1 MKTENEELLS
11 FIETSPTAWHA
22 VENLSKRLLDADY
35 TELYE
40 SREWALEAGGG
51 YYVTRGGSSLIA
63 FRIAGKEPESYMIT
77 ASHGDSP
84 CFRIKG
90 ENGFRSGGGLYFS
103 LNTERYG
110 GMICASWMDRPLTV
124 AGRAAIRTDTGI
136 RMKNLYIDTDL
147 LLIPSVAIHM
157 DRSANDGK
165 KYEANIDMIPLLSV
179 SGEDCYR
186 NLLAET
192 AKVAPEEI
200 ISAEMYLVPRTPG
213 TIWGGEHE
221 FISSPRL
228 DDLQC
233 VYSCM
238 KGFLAAEAPS
248 RSIPVFCV
256 FNNEEVGSG
265 SAQGADSTF
274 LEDTLCRIS
283 ESLGKNPSEHRNMLA
298 SSFLVSA
305 DNAHAVHPNHPE
317 FADRIDRPVLNG
329 GVVIKQNAAKK
340 YTTDCVSSA
349 VFESICRKAGVPVQQ
364 YSNRADLAGGSTLG
378 HISSA
383 HVSVDSVD
391 IGLAQL
397 SMHSCYETAGA
408 EDTEN
413 LIRAMTAFYGT
424 SLRKNGESVEL
435 ISAADGSA

>member
-11 FIETSPTAWHA
+11 FIEASPTAWHA
-22 VENLSKRLLDADY
+22 VENLSKRFLDAGY
-35 TELYE
+35 AELSE
-40 SREWALEAGGG
+40 SKEWALETGGR

-63 FRIAGKEPESYMIT
+63 FRIAGEEPGAYMIT

-90 ENGFRSGGGLYFS
+90 DNGFRSGGGLYCS

-110 GMICASWMDRPLTV
+110 GMICASWMDRPLTI
-124 AGRAAIRTDTGI
+124 AGRTAIRTGSGI
-136 RMKNLYIDTDL
+136 RMKNVYLDRDL

-179 SGEDCYR
+179 SGEDGYR
-186 NLLAET
+186 KLLAE
-192 AKVAPEEI
+192 AAEVAPEEI
-200 ISAEMYLVPRTPG
+200 ISAEMYLVPRARG
-213 TIWGGEHE
+213 TIWGAEHE

-238 KGFLAAEAPS
+238 KGFLSAEAPS
-248 RSIPVFCV
+248 RTIPVFCV
-256 FNNEEVGSG
+256 FDNEEVGSG

-274 LEDTLCRIS
+274 LEDTLFRIS
-283 ESLGKNPSEHRNMLA
+283 ESLGKSPTGHRNLLA
-298 SSFLVSA
+298 TSFLVSA

-317 FADRIDRPVLNG
+317 YADRIDRPVLNG
-329 GVVIKQNAAKK
+329 GVVIKQNAAKR
-340 YTTDCVSSA
+340 YTTDCFSSA
-349 VFESICRKAGVPVQQ
+349 VFETICRKAGVPVQQ

-378 HISSA
+378 HISTA

-397 SMHSCYETAGA
+397 SMQSCYETAGA
-408 EDTEN
+408 ADTEH
-413 LIRAMTAFYGT
+413 LIRAITAFYGT
-424 SLRKNGESVEL
+424 ALRENGGSVEL
-435 ISAADGSA
+435 ICAAECST